1 MPHGDLPIAT
11 DREVRSSLPRTWA
24 PAEPHLF
31 VVLEGE
37 RPTAGGMRCGLRDVD
52 EVVLG
57 RADARGTHRG
67 SSKQLDVFLPDRK
80 VSARH
85 ARLLRGP
92 QGWTLQDCGSTNGTF
107 VNGVQV
113 TDRILSDGDCIDVGR
128 TVLRIRL
135 SLATPDCTTPISES
149 DPSDITGLRTLL
161 PTQGAELALVRRVAT
176 STVPVLLLGETGT
189 GKEVVARAIHMA
201 SGRRG
206 EFVAVNCAAL
216 PSTLVESL
224 LFGHVKGAFSGA
236 VREELGFVRRA
247 HAGTLFLDEIGDLP
261 AAAQAVLLR
270 VLQEGEVVP
279 VGSTRSVPVD
289 LRVVAATHQ
298 PVDLMAEQGSFRRDL
313 LARVQGFTH
322 RLWPLADRLEDV
334 GVLVAEL
341 LPRFAADRANEIRF
355 SSDAARALV
364 RYEWPL
370 NVRELGQALSLALAL
385 SDADEIE
392 ASHLPLA
399 VTTPP
404 CRAAATTESLDS
416 LSQEQLV
423 ARAELV
429 AHLERCAGNV
439 SAVARHMNKAPM
451 QIYRWMQ
458 RLQID
463 PRAFR

>member
-1 MPHGDLPIAT
+1 MPIAT

-24 PAEPHLF
+24 PPGPHLF
-31 VVLEGE
+31 VVLEGD
-37 RPTAGGMRCGLRDVD
+37 RPTAGGMRCGLNEVD

-57 RADARGTHRG
+57 RADTRGTRRA
-67 SSKQLDVFLPDRK
+67 SSSRLDVFLPDRL
-80 VSARH
+80 VSTRH
-85 ARLLRGP
+85 ARIFRSP

-107 VNGVQV
+107 VNGAAV
-113 TDRILSDGDCIDVGR
+113 TDRILSDGDYIDVGR

-135 SLATPDCTTPISES
+135 SLATPTCTAPVSEA
-149 DPSDITGLRTLL
+149 DPSDVTGLRTLL
-161 PTQGAELALVRRVAT
+161 PGLAAEHALVRRVAT
-176 STVPVLLLGETGT
+176 SSVPVLLLGETGT
-189 GKEVVARAIHMA
+189 GKEVVGRAIHVT
-201 SGRRG
+201 SGRKG

-247 HAGTLFLDEIGDLP
+247 HGGTLFLDEIGDLP

-289 LRVVAATHQ
+289 LRVIAATHQ
-298 PVDLMAEQGSFRRDL
+298 PVELMAEQGSFRRDL

-322 RLWPLADRLEDV
+322 RLWPLAGRREDL

-341 LPRFAADRANEIRF
+341 LPRFAGERASDIHF
-355 SSDAARALV
+355 SSDAARALA

-385 SDADEIE
+385 ADADPIE
-392 ASHLPLA
+392 ASHLPSA
-399 VTTPP
+399 VNTPP
-404 CRAAATTESLDS
+404 NHPANGAEPLDS
-416 LSQEQLV
+416 LSEEQLV
-423 ARAELV
+423 ARAQLV
-429 AHLERCAGNV
+429 AHLERYAGNV
-439 SAVARHMNKAPM
+439 SAVARQMNKAPM